1 MVMHFFLVVCVCVCV
16 CGGGGEGGERGENY
30 VLMHMV
36 NWVREI
42 KKKHFYHLLNVLS
55 WLTCSVQNHS
65 EPMHTKIV
73 SQMLELS
80 DQNLWSA
87 DQPSSFSPP

>member
-1 MVMHFFLVVCVCVCV
+1 MQFFWW
-16 CGGGGEGGERGENY
+16 GGGGGGHYDLNEYGELGKGETFQTFPSLVLFSLGLRG
-30 VLMHMV
+30 
-36 NWVREI
+36 
-42 KKKHFYHLLNVLS
+42 
-55 WLTCSVQNHS
+55 SVKNHS
-65 EPMHTKIV
+65 LEPMHTKIV